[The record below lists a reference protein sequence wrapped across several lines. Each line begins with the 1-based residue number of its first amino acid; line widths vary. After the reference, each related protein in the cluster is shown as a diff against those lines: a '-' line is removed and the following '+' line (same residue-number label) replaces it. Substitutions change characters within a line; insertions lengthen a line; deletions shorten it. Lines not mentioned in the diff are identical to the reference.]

1 MLRLRIIL
9 MQGDRVKALTFM
21 LTNIKEENQ
30 GENYILNSY
39 PFKVLLREHP
49 SKQKENIEP

>member
-1 MLRLRIIL
+1 MTE
-9 MQGDRVKALTFM
+9 VKALTFM